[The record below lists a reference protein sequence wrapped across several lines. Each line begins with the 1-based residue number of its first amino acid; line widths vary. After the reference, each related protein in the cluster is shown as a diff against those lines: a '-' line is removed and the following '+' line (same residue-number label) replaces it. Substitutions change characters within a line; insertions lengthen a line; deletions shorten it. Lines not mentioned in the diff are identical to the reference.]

1 MSAPPAGPA
10 VTGYR
15 TLTDS
20 DIALMNRI
28 KAKEADA
35 AELVALVR
43 LTVPAGEPQ
52 RQCALAV
59 TAFEEAFMRLVRA
72 VAQPVNP
79 FVRHAAPAAG
89 AIIRPPE
96 KPELFVGPQP
106 GADTSAPTRAIGLE
120 AAA

>member
-1 MSAPPAGPA
+1 MIEPAPAAAPPIGPA

-15 TLTDS
+15 TLTEG

-28 KAKEADA
+28 KAKEADV

-43 LTVPAGEPQ
+43 VTAPAGEPQ

-72 VAQPVNP
+72 VAQPTNP
-79 FVRHAAPAAG
+79 FMRTAAPEQG
-89 AIIRPPE
+89 
-96 KPELFVGPQP
+96 
-106 GADTSAPTRAIGLE
+106 RAVLGKE